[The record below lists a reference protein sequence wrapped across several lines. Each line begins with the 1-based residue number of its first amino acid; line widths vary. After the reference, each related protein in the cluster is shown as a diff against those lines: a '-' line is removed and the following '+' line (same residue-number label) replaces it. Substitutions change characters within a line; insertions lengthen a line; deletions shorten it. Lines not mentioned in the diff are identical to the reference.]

1 MCHEDRALSMLQMGN
16 TILWAIFSLKQTLDT
31 HKLELKDLNKKFGL
45 IAHKEKFSPLW
56 LRPSAQT

>member
-16 TILWAIFSLKQTLDT
+16 TILWATFSLKQTLDT

-45 IAHKEKFSPLW
+45 TERKEKFSPLW
-56 LRPSAQT
+56 L